1 MTKKHE
7 KHEKH
12 EKKKK
17 SGKQYHSNIES
28 SDSEKP
34 EAKMRKT
41 NKLPTLIDFVE
52 DEERNIVND
61 NDNDPIQQDER
72 DNDQTAFQEQVEEL
86 SWLIQ
91 KIMKGKQKAA
101 NPKDMIIDW
110 SEVELRFSR
119 KEPIFA
125 RSSKSAPPPSSSSS
139 SSLSSSPSPSPSP
152 SPSSS
157 FSSSN
162 SSFLH
167 YVKMD
172 RDLRTALRN
181 EIAGIMDQLLED
193 KALNTKKTFDSQ
205 RKLVQNNI
213 IPVVQKTINK
223 NIFSVSDE
231 DDNKIQEDD
240 NKIQEDD
247 NKSQEDDDKS
257 HKSQEDDD
265 ATGGEKNEDQ
275 EKKQDEEVDDRKLK
289 KEKEKCKSC
298 FGRIR

>member
-52 DEERNIVND
+52 DEERNI
-61 NDNDPIQQDER
+61 
-72 DNDQTAFQEQVEEL
+72 AFQEQVEEL

-110 SEVELRFSR
+110 SENQYIQAYGIARSSKKYGV
-119 KEPIFA
+119 A

-223 NIFSVSDE
+223 NIFSVSDGVIKHIVHE
-231 DDNKIQEDD
+231 R
-240 NKIQEDD
+240 
-247 NKSQEDDDKS
+247 
-257 HKSQEDDD
+257 H
-265 ATGGEKNEDQ
+265 
-275 EKKQDEEVDDRKLK
+275 RH
-289 KEKEKCKSC
+289 
-298 FGRIR
+298 

>member
-41 NKLPTLIDFVE
+41 NKL
-52 DEERNIVND
+52 
-61 NDNDPIQQDER
+61 DER

-119 KEPIFA
+119 KEPICIPITE
-125 RSSKSAPPPSSSSS
+125 KEP
-139 SSLSSSPSPSPSP
+139 
-152 SPSSS
+152 
-157 FSSSN
+157 
-162 SSFLH
+162 
-167 YVKMD
+167 
-172 RDLRTALRN
+172 N

-213 IPVVQKTINK
+213 IPKWERQNKTIDKLKKLKDRLINK
-223 NIFSVSDE
+223 FHTNELQSLQTDNRYHSPELRFFLRNYVDNVASNARRVRKWVYDTEYASNE
-231 DDNKIQEDD
+231 DSAPLMSQMGKKDD

>member
-1 MTKKHE
+1 
-7 KHEKH
+7 
-12 EKKKK
+12 
-17 SGKQYHSNIES
+17 
-28 SDSEKP
+28 
-34 EAKMRKT
+34 
-41 NKLPTLIDFVE
+41 
-52 DEERNIVND
+52 
-61 NDNDPIQQDER
+61 
-72 DNDQTAFQEQVEEL
+72 FQEQVEEL

-119 KEPIFA
+119 KEPICIPITE
-125 RSSKSAPPPSSSSS
+125 KEP
-139 SSLSSSPSPSPSP
+139 
-152 SPSSS
+152 
-157 FSSSN
+157 
-162 SSFLH
+162 
-167 YVKMD
+167 
-172 RDLRTALRN
+172 N

-213 IPVVQKTINK
+213 IPKWERQNKTIDKLKKLKDRLINK
-223 NIFSVSDE
+223 FHTNELQPLQTDNRYHSPELRFFLRNYVDNVASNARRVRKWVYDTEYASNEDSAPLMSQMGKSRANHEEVEDDKSQEDDDKIQE